1 MDGTGRELRQS
12 DGLGTGVIAV
22 PRQDSKLRHRP
33 QQSNNFS
40 DCHKIRGFYC
50 RTIRFGAVPVL
61 ELLVSSHCFPATPG
75 IGPAST
81 AKLTSLRH
89 FGIPHRRRTRPSRGG
104 RPFNTDALT
113 EPAVK
118 TAPARPPT
126 CPRRSRTSGST
137 PAGCRKRKNPASV
150 LRKRRHRNG
159 RAKAVMGKACL

>member
-1 MDGTGRELRQS
+1 MGVTAALAKARRRPGGADLGELRSPYVAQAS
-12 DGLGTGVIAV
+12 IRSPKIDSEQAICLCR
-22 PRQDSKLRHRP
+22 RQDSNLRHRP

-89 FGIPHRRRTRPSRGG
+89 FGHRTSSVYTTVARRNAVQHRRPDRARGQI
-104 RPFNTDALT
+104 
-113 EPAVK
+113 
-118 TAPARPPT
+118 
-126 CPRRSRTSGST
+126 RSR
-137 PAGCRKRKNPASV
+137 PDRRRAAGDRANVDR
-150 LRKRRHRNG
+150 G
-159 RAKAVMGKACL
+159 RLGI

>member
-113 EPAVK
+113 EPALKNCPGQTADVPQEIAQTWIDAGWVSETK
-118 TAPARPPT
+118 QPEKRATKAAPAK
-126 CPRRSRTSGST
+126 RSR
-137 PAGCRKRKNPASV
+137 
-150 LRKRRHRNG
+150 
-159 RAKAVMGKACL
+159 